1 MPVAEKDRLRAN
13 VTAALQVLSEGQL
26 QVQLDW
32 NEFQLGWNEFQ
43 LGWNE
48 FVWCNQNYLN
58 SGVPLWL
65 RIRAAK
71 LLDSMDFRVW

>member
-26 QVQLDW
+26 QVQLD
-32 NEFQLGWNEFQ
+32 WNEFQ